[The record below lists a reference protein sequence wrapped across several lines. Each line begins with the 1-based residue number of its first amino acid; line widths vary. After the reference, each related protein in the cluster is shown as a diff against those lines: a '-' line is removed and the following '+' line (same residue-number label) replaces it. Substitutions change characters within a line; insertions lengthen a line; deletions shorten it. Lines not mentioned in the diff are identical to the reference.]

1 MGTVPGDAEWRPT
14 ALDGWWGAIA
24 LLRQSP
30 VNAGWLRLARA
41 SAISFWAC
49 SRSWRIVSAHAGSQ
63 EAGSSGVHWVSA
75 RAMASAII
83 WLPLML

>member
-30 VNAGWLRLARA
+30 VNVG
-41 SAISFWAC
+41 
-49 SRSWRIVSAHAGSQ
+49 
-63 EAGSSGVHWVSA
+63 
-75 RAMASAII
+75 
-83 WLPLML
+83 